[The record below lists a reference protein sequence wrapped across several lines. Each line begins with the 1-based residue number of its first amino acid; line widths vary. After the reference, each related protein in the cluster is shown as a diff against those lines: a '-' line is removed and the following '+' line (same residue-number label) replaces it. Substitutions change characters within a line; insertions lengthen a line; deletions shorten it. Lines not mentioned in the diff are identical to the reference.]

1 MWSELKVL
9 NVGRL
14 VKCMQGEVV
23 WSINIL
29 IGLLLIGVS
38 VTIYWIFKYD
48 EWYPNDIV
56 HSHLSS
62 ERGSDDSGS
71 EELGGRE
78 K

>member
-14 VKCMQGEVV
+14 VRFMQSDVV
-23 WSINIL
+23 WSINIM
-29 IGLLLIGVS
+29 IGLLLIAVS

-56 HSHLSS
+56 SNVSNEH
-62 ERGSDDSGS
+62 GSDDSGIQGL
-71 EELGGRE
+71 EIPTE
-78 K
+78 